1 MQREIKRNSV
11 RQKNVIKSGSYR
23 IILPD
28 KSYLCQLSTINY
40 QLMKYLYT
48 ALILAF
54 LCQGGAT
61 AQEKK
66 SGFFEFGGERVVRHA
81 VGTGDEVDTGKLVT
95 QRCLRHAD
103 DVAFKARHD
112 GRDAGDDAGL
122 ISADD
127 GDADLDEP
135 DTIYIADMR
144 DGKSYATALPFRA
157 MTDFLRAGE
166 IEGLAIDP
174 QTDEL
179 LVLANRGSR
188 IVLGMVKG
196 FYPGYDKEL
205 HEVYVFE
212 KVK

>member
-1 MQREIKRNSV
+1 MTAMRTST
-11 RQKNVIKSGSYR
+11 SR
-23 IILPD
+23 IRSISPT
-28 KSYLCQLSTINY
+28 C
-40 QLMKYLYT
+40 
-48 ALILAF
+48 
-54 LCQGGAT
+54 AT
-61 AQEKK
+61 
-66 SGFFEFGGERVVRHA
+66 
-81 VGTGDEVDTGKLVT
+81 
-95 QRCLRHAD
+95 
-103 DVAFKARHD
+103 
-112 GRDAGDDAGL
+112 GR
-122 ISADD
+122 
-127 GDADLDEP
+127 
-135 DTIYIADMR
+135 
-144 DGKSYATALPFRA
+144 SYATALPFRA

>member
-1 MQREIKRNSV
+1 
-11 RQKNVIKSGSYR
+11 
-23 IILPD
+23 
-28 KSYLCQLSTINY
+28 
-40 QLMKYLYT
+40 
-48 ALILAF
+48 
-54 LCQGGAT
+54 
-61 AQEKK
+61 
-66 SGFFEFGGERVVRHA
+66 
-81 VGTGDEVDTGKLVT
+81 
-95 QRCLRHAD
+95 
-103 DVAFKARHD
+103 
-112 GRDAGDDAGL
+112 
-122 ISADD
+122 
-127 GDADLDEP
+127 
-135 DTIYIADMR
+135 MR
-144 DGKSYATALPFRA
+144 DGKSYATALPFHA